1 MEDKDNIYQALESW
15 GNGKVKTE
23 HTYDIMRHKHEF
35 RTYFYAKSP
44 LMKVT
49 AVSYALVFVVMI
61 VFFFLNMDTVVAQG
75 KFALAY
81 GFFVFCILFMLARSL
96 YFIYETIV
104 VDEVKQEL
112 SYRLLRKTIPF
123 KDIIQIRKVRLG
135 QLRILAFKGVYPV
148 SVEDEEAFLLLLKS
162 KLPKLLVS

>member
-1 MEDKDNIYQALESW
+1 M
-15 GNGKVKTE
+15 
-23 HTYDIMRHKHEF
+23 HEF
-35 RTYFYAKSP
+35 RTYFHSKSP
-44 LMKVT
+44 LMKFS
-49 AVSYALVFVVMI
+49 AVVYAIVFVVMV

-104 VDEVKQEL
+104 VDEDKQEL
-112 SYRLLRKTIPF
+112 KYRLLRKTIPF
-123 KDIIQIRKVRLG
+123 KGISQIRKVRDG

-148 SVEDEEAFLLLLKS
+148 SVEDDEAFIILLNTLINFKR
-162 KLPKLLVS
+162 